1 MSFQRRLESRKNM
14 YYVYIMASKRNGT
27 LYIGVTNNLTKR
39 VYEHKHNLVE
49 GFTKKYGVHK
59 LVYYEQSEDVRS
71 AIEREKILKTWQRQW
86 KLRLIEEMNP
96 EWNDLYDGLT
106 GFQPTLE

>member
-1 MSFQRRLESRKNM
+1 M

-27 LYIGVTNNLTKR
+27 LYIGVTKNLIKR

-49 GFTKKYGVHK
+49 SFTKKYNVHK
-59 LVYYEQSEDVRS
+59 LVYYEYTEDVIS
-71 AIEREKILKTWQRQW
+71 AIEREKRLKTWQRQW

-96 EWNDLYDGLT
+96 EWNDLYDELIGT